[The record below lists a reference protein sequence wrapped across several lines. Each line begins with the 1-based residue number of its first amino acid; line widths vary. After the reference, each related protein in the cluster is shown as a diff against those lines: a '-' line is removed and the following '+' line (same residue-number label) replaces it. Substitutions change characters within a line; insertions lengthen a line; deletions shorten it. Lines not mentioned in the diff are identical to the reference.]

1 MLAGYQTNAGNNYI
15 KTELLRLVNVNAEVS
30 NMDFKDFVKLLKQK
44 QKETS
49 SFAQNKY
56 MSKTRQSRPRVKK
69 NILKDGL

>member
-1 MLAGYQTNAGNNYI
+1 LLAGYQTNAGNNYI
-15 KTELLRLVNVNAEVS
+15 KTELLRLVNVNAEVN
-30 NMDFKDFVKLLKQK
+30 NMDHKDFIKLLKQK
-44 QKETS
+44 QKEVS

>member
-1 MLAGYQTNAGNNYI
+1 
-15 KTELLRLVNVNAEVS
+15 
-30 NMDFKDFVKLLKQK
+30 MDFKDFVKLLKQK